1 MALINCS
8 ECGHQVSDKAKTCPS
23 CGCPIEAQ
31 LPPPIPE
38 PEQPQQTQ
46 PQATPPTPPTQQ
58 IGVFDNG
65 PSGKCRGVAALFAFF
80 LGGFGVHYFYVG
92 KTGAGVLFLLA
103 TLIFCWTILIP
114 LAVSVICLIQTIRLF
129 IMTSEEFEEKY
140 VKSTTFMP
148 I

>member
-8 ECGHQVSDKAKTCPS
+8 ECGHQVSDKAKTCPN
-23 CGCPIEAQ
+23 CGCPIEIQ

-38 PEQPQQTQ
+38 QGQPQQA
-46 PQATPPTPPTQQ
+46 PQQ
-58 IGVFDNG
+58 IGVFDNS

-92 KTGAGVLFLLA
+92 KIGAGILFLVCSLVSCGILA
-103 TLIFCWTILIP
+103 PIVSIL
-114 LAVSVICLIQTIRLF
+114 CLVQTIRLF
-129 IMTSEEFEEKY
+129 IMTHDEFEQTY
-140 VKSTTFMP
+140 VNSTTFLP

>member
-8 ECGHQVSDKAKTCPS
+8 ECGHQVSDKATACPN
-23 CGCPIEAQ
+23 CGCPIETQ

-38 PEQPQQTQ
+38 PEKPQQAQT
-46 PQATPPTPPTQQ
+46 TPPQPTPQ

-65 PSGKCRGVAALFAFF
+65 PSGKSRGVAALFAFF
-80 LGGFGVHYFYVG
+80 LGCFGVHYFYVG
-92 KTGAGVLFLLA
+92 KIGAGILFLVCSLV
-103 TLIFCWTILIP
+103 FCWTILIP

-129 IMTSEEFEEKY
+129 IMTHDEFEQTY
-140 VKSTTFMP
+140 VNSTTFMP

>member
-23 CGCPIEAQ
+23 CGCPIETQ

-38 PEQPQQTQ
+38 PSQ
-46 PQATPPTPPTQQ
+46 PQATPPTSPTQQ

-92 KTGAGVLFLLA
+92 KNGAGVLFLLA

-140 VKSTTFMP
+140 VNSTTFMP

>member
-8 ECGHQVSDKAKTCPS
+8 ECGHQVSDKAKTCPN
-23 CGCPIEAQ
+23 CGCPIAIQ

-38 PEQPQQTQ
+38 QGQPQQA
-46 PQATPPTPPTQQ
+46 PQQ
-58 IGVFDNG
+58 IGVFNNS

-92 KTGAGVLFLLA
+92 KIGAGVLFLIG
-103 TLIFCWTILIP
+103 TLILCWTILIP
-114 LAVSVICLIQTIRLF
+114 LAISIICIIQTIRLLT
-129 IMTSEEFEEKY
+129 MTSEEFDEKY
-140 VKSTTFMP
+140 VNSTSFMP

>member
-8 ECGHQVSDKAKTCPS
+8 ECGHQVSDKATACPN
-23 CGCPIEAQ
+23 CGCPIETQ

-38 PEQPQQTQ
+38 PEKPQQAQT
-46 PQATPPTPPTQQ
+46 TPPQPTPQ
-58 IGVFDNG
+58 IGIFDNG
-65 PSGKCRGVAALFAFF
+65 PSGKSRGVAALFAFF

-114 LAVSVICLIQTIRLF
+114 LAVSVICIIQTIRLF
-129 IMTSEEFEEKY
+129 IMTHDEFEEKY
-140 VKSTTFMP
+140 VNSTTFMP

>member
-8 ECGHQVSDKAKTCPS
+8 ECGHQVSDKATTCPN

-38 PEQPQQTQ
+38 TEEPQQA
-46 PQATPPTPPTQQ
+46 QATPPQPTQQ

-65 PSGKCRGVAALFAFF
+65 PSGKSRGVAALLAFF
-80 LGGFGVHYFYVG
+80 LGCLGVHYFYVG
-92 KTGAGVLFLLA
+92 KIGAGILFLVCSLVSCGILA
-103 TLIFCWTILIP
+103 PIVSIL
-114 LAVSVICLIQTIRLF
+114 CLVQTIRLF
-129 IMTSEEFEEKY
+129 IMTHDEFEQTY
-140 VKSTTFMP
+140 VNSTTFLP

>member
-8 ECGHQVSDKAKTCPS
+8 ECGHQVSDKAKTCPN
-23 CGCPIEAQ
+23 CGCPIEIQ

-38 PEQPQQTQ
+38 PSQPQQA
-46 PQATPPTPPTQQ
+46 QATPPPPQPTQQ

-65 PSGKCRGVAALFAFF
+65 PSGKSRGVAALFAFF

-92 KTGAGVLFLLA
+92 KIGAGILFLIG

-114 LAVSVICLIQTIRLF
+114 LAISIICLIQTIRLF
-129 IMTSEEFEEKY
+129 IMTHEEFEQTY
-140 VKSTTFMP
+140 VNSTTFMP

>member
-8 ECGHQVSDKAKTCPS
+8 ECGHQVSDKAKTCPN
-23 CGCPIEAQ
+23 CGCPIEIQ

-38 PEQPQQTQ
+38 PSQPQQA
-46 PQATPPTPPTQQ
+46 QATPPPPQPTQQ

-65 PSGKCRGVAALFAFF
+65 PSGKSRGVAALFAFF

-92 KTGAGVLFLLA
+92 KIGAGILFLIG

-114 LAVSVICLIQTIRLF
+114 LAISIISLIQTIRLF
-129 IMTSEEFEEKY
+129 IMTHEEFEQTY
-140 VKSTTFMP
+140 VNSTTFMP

>member
-8 ECGHQVSDKAKTCPS
+8 ECGHQVSDKATACPN
-23 CGCPIEAQ
+23 CGCPIETQ

-38 PEQPQQTQ
+38 PEEPQQAQT
-46 PQATPPTPPTQQ
+46 TPPQPTPQ

-65 PSGKCRGVAALFAFF
+65 PSGKSRGVAALFAFF
-80 LGGFGVHYFYVG
+80 LGCFGVHYFYVG
-92 KTGAGVLFLLA
+92 KIGAGILFLVCSLV
-103 TLIFCWTILIP
+103 FCWTILIP

-140 VKSTTFMP
+140 VNSTTFMP